1 MIGFKDDKK
10 TIMEEIKTESND
22 ILAIEGT
29 VRGSKMRII
38 LVYMDSD
45 KKKSGK
51 NYTRNKKIQMQV
63 EKLLEV
69 EPDTSLICLG
79 DFNGRIKTLEPNIET
94 DENGSMLEKWV
105 PKFNLNHLN
114 LTEDC
119 IGTYTFESK
128 NGKSAIDHI
137 LKNGK
142 LYEGYKG
149 MPIDKK
155 GHS

>member
-10 TIMEEIKTESND
+10 TIMEEIKTESN

-69 EPDTSLICLG
+69 EPNTSLICLG

-119 IGTYTFESK
+119 IGSITFESK
-128 NGKSAIDHI
+128 NRKSAIDYI
-137 LKNGK
+137 LTIDK
-142 LYEGYKG
+142 LYEG
-149 MPIDKK
+149 
-155 GHS
+155 